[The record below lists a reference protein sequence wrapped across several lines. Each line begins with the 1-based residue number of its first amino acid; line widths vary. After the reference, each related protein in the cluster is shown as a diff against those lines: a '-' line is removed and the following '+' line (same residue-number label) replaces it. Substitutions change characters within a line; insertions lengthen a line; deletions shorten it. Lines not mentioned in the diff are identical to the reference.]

1 MKSQIHENQK
11 SNIKA
16 LSKKTIILLLSLS
29 FTVIMQAQNR
39 PQPKQGPA
47 PSIKIK
53 KPETFSLP
61 NGLKVLVVENHKLP
75 RVSFNLFIDNAPYAE
90 GNKKGVSTL
99 MGRLLGNGSMAI
111 PKDPFNEEVDFLGAD
126 MDFSATGATANCLS
140 KYSGRVLEL
149 LSEGAL
155 NPNFTQEEFEKE
167 KAKLIEGL
175 KSDDKS
181 VPATARRVES
191 VLAFGKSHPFGEY
204 LSEQTIN
211 NVALADVKANYQE
224 YFVPQNA
231 YLVVIG
237 DVEMSALKSKIED
250 LFGSWTS
257 AAAPNLSYN
266 DPKNVQYLQIN
277 FVDMPNAVQSEISLV
292 NTVNLKMSDPDY
304 FPSIVANQILGGD
317 FNGYLNMNLREAHG
331 WTYGARS
338 SMGYGKYVDK
348 FISTSSVRNAVTDSA
363 VVEFI
368 KEIKRIRTE
377 KVSEENLKTIKAGYI
392 GRFVMQI
399 EKPQTIAR
407 YALNIETENLS
418 PDFYENYIKNINA
431 VTPDDILRVANK
443 YFLIDNTRIIV
454 TGKGSEILPSLEKL
468 KIPIFYFDKNG
479 NPIEKIT
486 AKKAIPAGVTA
497 KSVVET
503 YLKNIGGEKALAGI
517 KSIVTVSSGTIQG
530 TPIELTSKTTSGKMS
545 RELKAMGM
553 SMMKQVVNEKGAYI
567 VQQGQ
572 RKDITGDD
580 LKDMKDDAQPFS
592 ELALAKKSGITLDGI
607 ETINDADAYVIK
619 DGKTTYYFDVKSG
632 LKIAES
638 KVIDR
643 GGQKMTQMVNLGDY
657 REVKGIK
664 IPHHTT
670 LNIGMEIDLTTT
682 DVKLNE
688 GISDTDFQ

>member
-1 MKSQIHENQK
+1 MRKS
-11 SNIKA
+11 
-16 LSKKTIILLLSLS
+16 IILLLSLS
-29 FTVIMQAQNR
+29 FIFTMQAQNR

-90 GNKKGVSTL
+90 GSKKGVSSL
-99 MGRLLGNGSMAI
+99 MGRLLGNGSMTI
-111 PKDPFNEEVDFLGAD
+111 PKDAFNEEVDFLGAD
-126 MDFSATGATANCLS
+126 VDFSATGATANCLS
-140 KYSGRVLEL
+140 KYSGRILEL
-149 LSEGAL
+149 LAEGAL
-155 NPNFTQEEFEKE
+155 NPNFTQEEFDKE

-175 KSDDKS
+175 KSDEKS
-181 VPATARRVES
+181 VPATARRVEN

-211 NVALADVKANYQE
+211 NVSLNDVKTNYSE

-237 DVEMSALKSKIED
+237 DVELAEVKSKIED

-257 AAAPNLSYN
+257 ASAPNLSYT

-277 FVDMPNAVQSEISLV
+277 FIDMPNAVQSEITLA

-363 VVEFI
+363 VVEFV

-377 KVSEENLKTIKAGYI
+377 KVSDENLKNIKAGYI

-418 PDFYENYIKNINA
+418 PDFYENYIKSINA
-431 VTPDDILRVANK
+431 VTADDILRVANK
-443 YFLIDNTRIIV
+443 YFLIDNTRIII
-454 TGKGSEILPSLEKL
+454 TGKGSEVLPGLEKL
-468 KIPIFYFDKNG
+468 KIPIFYFDKYG
-479 NPIEKIT
+479 NPTEKIV
-486 AKKAIPAGVTA
+486 AKQAIPAGVTA
-497 KSVVET
+497 KSVIDN
-503 YLKNIGGEKALAGI
+503 YIKSIGGEKALSGV
-517 KSIVTVSSGTIQG
+517 KSIMTVSSGTIQG
-530 TPIELTSKTTSGKMS
+530 APLELTSKTTNGKMS
-545 RELKAMGM
+545 REIKAMGM
-553 SMMKQVVNEKGAYI
+553 SMMKQVVNDKGAYI

-572 RKDITGDD
+572 RKDLTGED
-580 LKDMKDDAQPFS
+580 LTDMKSEATPFS
-592 ELALAKKSGITLDGI
+592 ELALAKKAGVTLDGI
-607 ETINDADAYVIK
+607 EAINGSDAYVIK
-619 DGKTTYYFDVKSG
+619 DGKNTYYFDTKSG
-632 LKIAES
+632 LKVAES
-638 KVIDR
+638 KTIEQA
-643 GGQKMTQMVNLGDY
+643 GQKMTQMVALGDY
-657 REVKGIK
+657 RDVKGIK
-664 IPHHTT
+664 VPYHAT
-670 LNIGMEIDLTTT
+670 LNIGVEIDLTTT
-682 DVKLNE
+682 DVKINE
-688 GISDTDFQ
+688 GVSDTDFQ

>member
-1 MKSQIHENQK
+1 MKK
-11 SNIKA
+11 S
-16 LSKKTIILLLSLS
+16 IILLLSLS
-29 FTVIMQAQNR
+29 FTLIMQAQNR

-111 PKDPFNEEVDFLGAD
+111 QKDAFNEEVDFLGAD
-126 MDFSATGATANCLS
+126 VDFSATGATANCLS
-140 KYSGRVLEL
+140 KYSGRILEL
-149 LSEGAL
+149 LAEGAL
-155 NPNFTQEEFEKE
+155 NPNFTQEEFDKE

-175 KSDDKS
+175 KSDEKS

-191 VLAFGKSHPFGEY
+191 VLAFGKTHPFGEY

-211 NVALADVKANYQE
+211 NVTLNDIKANYQE

-237 DVEMSALKSKIED
+237 DVEMDAVKSKIED
-250 LFGSWTS
+250 LFGAWTN

-277 FVDMPNAVQSEISLV
+277 FVDMPNAVQSEISLI

-348 FISTSSVRNAVTDSA
+348 FVSTSSVRNAVTDSA

-377 KVSEENLKTIKAGYI
+377 KVSEENLKNIKAGYI

-431 VTPDDILRVANK
+431 VTADDILRVANK
-443 YFLIDNTRIIV
+443 YFLIDNTRIVI
-454 TGKGSEILPSLEKL
+454 TGKGSEVLPALEKL
-468 KIPIFYFDKNG
+468 KIPIFYFDKYG
-479 NPIEKIT
+479 NPVEKIV
-486 AKKAIPAGVTA
+486 AKKTVPAGVTA
-497 KSVVET
+497 KTVLDN
-503 YLKNIGGEKALAGI
+503 YIKNIGGEKALSGV
-517 KSIVTVSSGTIQG
+517 KSILTVSSGTIQG
-530 TPIELTSKTTSGKMS
+530 TPIELTSKTATGKMS

-553 SMMKQVVNEKGAYI
+553 SMMKQVVNDKGAYM

-572 RKDITGDD
+572 RKEISGDD
-580 LKDMKDDAQPFS
+580 LKDMKEEAHPFS
-592 ELALAKKSGITLDGI
+592 ELALSKKAGLSLDGI
-607 ETINDADAYVIK
+607 ETINGTDAYVIK
-619 DGKTTYYFDVKSG
+619 DGKSTYYFDTKSG
-632 LKIAES
+632 LKVAEA
-638 KVIDR
+638 KTIEQA
-643 GGQKMTQMVNLGDY
+643 GQKVTQMVALGDY
-657 REVKGIK
+657 RDIKGIK
-664 IPHHTT
+664 VPYHTT
-670 LNIGMEIDLTTT
+670 LNVGMEIDLTTT
-682 DVKLNE
+682 EVKINE
-688 GISDTDFQ
+688 GVSDTDFQ

>member
-1 MKSQIHENQK
+1 MKK
-11 SNIKA
+11 S
-16 LSKKTIILLLSLS
+16 IILLLSLS
-29 FTVIMQAQNR
+29 FTFTMQAQNR

-75 RVSFNLFIDNAPYAE
+75 RVSFNLFIDNAPYSE

-99 MGRLLGNGSMAI
+99 MGRILGNGSMTI
-111 PKDPFNEEVDFLGAD
+111 QKDAFNEEVDFLGAD

-175 KSDDKS
+175 KTEEKS
-181 VPATARRVES
+181 VPATARRVEN

-211 NVALADVKANYQE
+211 NVTLADVKGNYGE
-224 YFVPQNA
+224 FFVPQNA

-237 DVEMSALKSKIED
+237 DVEMSAVKSKIED
-250 LFGSWTS
+250 LFGSWTN
-257 AAAPNLSYN
+257 AAAPNLSYS

-292 NTVNLKMSDPDY
+292 NTVNLKMSDPDF

-331 WTYGARS
+331 WTYGAQS

-348 FISTSSVRNAVTDSA
+348 FVSTSSVRNAVTDSA

-377 KVSEENLKTIKAGYI
+377 KVSEENLKNIKAGYI

-418 PDFYENYIKNINA
+418 PDFYENYIKSINA
-431 VTPDDILRVANK
+431 VTAEDVMRVANK
-443 YFLIDNTRIIV
+443 YFLIDNTRIII
-454 TGKGSEILPSLEKL
+454 TGKGSEVLPALEKL
-468 KIPIFYFDKNG
+468 KIPILYFDKYG
-479 NPIEKIT
+479 NPTEKII
-486 AKKAIPAGVTA
+486 AKQAIPAGVTA
-497 KSVVET
+497 KSVLET
-503 YLKNIGGEKALAGI
+503 YIKNIGGEKVLSGI

-530 TPIELTSKTTSGKMS
+530 TPIELTSKTTNGKMS

-553 SMMKQVVNEKGAYI
+553 SMMKQVVNDKGAYM

-572 RKDITGDD
+572 RKDLAGDE
-580 LKDMKDDAQPFS
+580 LKDMKEEAQPFS
-592 ELALAKKSGITLDGI
+592 ELALSKKVGLILDGI
-607 ETINDADAYVIK
+607 ETINGADAYVIK
-619 DGKTTYYFDVKSG
+619 DGKSTYYFDTKSG
-632 LKIAES
+632 LKIAEA
-638 KVIDR
+638 KTIEQA
-643 GGQKMTQMVNLGDY
+643 GQKITQMVALSDY

-664 IPHHTT
+664 VPYHST

-682 DVKLNE
+682 DVKINE
-688 GISDTDFQ
+688 GVSDTDFQ